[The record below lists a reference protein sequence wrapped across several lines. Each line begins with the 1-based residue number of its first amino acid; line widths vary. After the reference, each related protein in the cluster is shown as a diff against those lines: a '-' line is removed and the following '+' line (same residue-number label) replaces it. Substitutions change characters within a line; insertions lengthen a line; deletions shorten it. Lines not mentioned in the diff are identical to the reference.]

1 MSQPQK
7 TLTDYIVIAISPA
20 LIMILIGSLVFFLVE
35 AFYQGEYQG
44 RVRWAFG
51 CFVFASVLIGRIS
64 IDEGRE
70 HATLFAIPLALAMLV
85 VLSRFV
91 EFHGAMAG
99 LSLPLNIGLVA
110 IVLWCADKLT
120 WDCTVIDERKD
131 ASGQGLLQ
139 TAGLESSQPIF
150 AGDSSDLDAT
160 SSRDAPPALTWWQ
173 RFREYRKRPH
183 APGVWVIY
191 ISLAALPLF
200 GIGQRFIPAANLDSR
215 RYAFWM
221 LCAFVASALGLLL
234 NSSFLALRR
243 YLRQRRLEMPVQMA
257 GVWLGT
263 GFTMILIL
271 LLLCAALPRPHP
283 EYSVT
288 QMNWPVGSPAG
299 QRPSRYGTGREGA
312 EDPQRK
318 SGTATAGKS
327 SSDDTGADSRTP
339 SAKTG
344 SEAQSGQSSGG
355 SADDSQGDQEKPSDE
370 PQADGSDGQA
380 SKSPSGKGA
389 GNGPSG
395 SETGKSTSGR
405 AANRRAAASRW
416 GTSKS
421 DGGKSD
427 GGQSKASQ
435 SKASQPEGSS
445 RESAESRTSESDSPE
460 SNTAKSAVAKSRE
473 QTEQL
478 AQEAQRSRNLLT
490 NPQAMLNTALSSLPH
505 AVKWLY
511 YLVVFAFVGYLAWKY
526 RDQVRNAIQGFL
538 DAIRDLLA
546 RLRGGQPRSV
556 QPASAAVSETP
567 PPPRPFSA
575 FPDPF
580 TTGEANRWPP
590 NQLVVYTF
598 RALEAWGREHDCPRM
613 EDQTPH
619 EFAGRLGG
627 TTDEIGREA
636 TRLADLY
643 CAAAYSNRALAPAS
657 VQRLENLWKTLKSY

>member
-1 MSQPQK
+1 M
-7 TLTDYIVIAISPA
+7 
-20 LIMILIGSLVFFLVE
+20 
-35 AFYQGEYQG
+35 
-44 RVRWAFG
+44 
-51 CFVFASVLIGRIS
+51 AS
-64 IDEGRE
+64 
-70 HATLFAIPLALAMLV
+70 
-85 VLSRFV
+85 
-91 EFHGAMAG
+91 

-139 TAGLESSQPIF
+139 TAGLESSENGTGSGSRMSGACPPAENGTGSGSRMSGACPIF
-150 AGDSSDLDAT
+150 GEEHLDAT
-160 SSRDAPPALTWWQ
+160 SSRAAPPALTWWQ

-257 GVWLGT
+257 GVWLST

-283 EYSVT
+283 EYSIT

-312 EDPQRK
+312 DDPQRQ

-339 SAKTG
+339 GANTG

-355 SADDSQGDQEKPSDE
+355 NADDSQDDQEKPSDE
-370 PQADGSDGQA
+370 PQANGGEGQS
-380 SKSPSGKGA
+380 SKSPSGKGS
-389 GNGPSG
+389 GNGTSG
-395 SETGKSTSGR
+395 SETGKPTS
-405 AANRRAAASRW
+405 SES
-416 GTSKS
+416 GTGKSATGKSATGKS
-421 DGGKSD
+421 DGGKPD
-427 GGQSKASQ
+427 TAQSKASR
-435 SKASQPEGSS
+435 PEAAGS
-445 RESAESRTSESDSPE
+445 ESAESRTSESDAPE
-460 SNTAKSAVAKSRE
+460 STSTESAMAKSRE

-478 AQEAQRSRNLLT
+478 AQEAQRSRNPLA

-511 YLVVFAFVGYLAWKY
+511 YLVVFAIVGYLVWKY
-526 RDQVRNAIQGFL
+526 RDQVRNVIQGFL

-556 QPASAAVSETP
+556 QSAPAAVSELP

-580 TTGEANRWPP
+580 STGEANRWPP